1 MHTHTHTDSKHF
13 ESSSC
18 GMLQSPSDTLENWMV
33 PLPGCCFQLK
43 VKFSLFEFRPP
54 RHASAPSPASQ
65 TVNLPQ
71 LQRDCKNISLIGGL
85 IAFMQFTFSIVTYH
99 DFEFNL
105 RAKTVFPCWFA
116 MSIHNRHLW
125 HCSYSCAGSRDMIA
139 DFLSIGQGFLKGT
152 LSQSDL
158 RCI

>member
-1 MHTHTHTDSKHF
+1 MDLRYRQMTKTVLVFKIPNLTSFMMHSNYACTYVPVFLHCMHVVCTHTHTDSKHF

-105 RAKTVFPCWFA
+105 RAKTVSPC
-116 MSIHNRHLW
+116 
-125 HCSYSCAGSRDMIA
+125 
-139 DFLSIGQGFLKGT
+139 
-152 LSQSDL
+152 
-158 RCI
+158 